1 MSGCPV
7 CRAGFRGTAECPRCG
22 ADLTDLMSL
31 AVRAW
36 RLREAAREALAAE
49 DWVSARELAGGA
61 QRLHDTPAGRAL
73 LAVAGWANC
82 VNSPRASAHI
92 FGATPSSIVK

>member
-7 CRAGFRGTAECPRCG
+7 CRAGFRGSAVCPRCG
-22 ADLTDLMSL
+22 ADLTGVMSL

-36 RLREAAREALAAE
+36 RSRESARAALAAQ
-49 DWVSARELAGGA
+49 DWVSARELASGA

-73 LAVAGWANC
+73 LAVSLC
-82 VNSPRASAHI
+82 VNRLN
-92 FGATPSSIVK
+92 

>member
-7 CRAGFRGTAECPRCG
+7 CQAGFRGTAVCPRCG

-36 RLREAAREALAAE
+36 RSRESAREALAAQ
-49 DWVSARELAGGA
+49 DWASARELASGA
-61 QRLHDTPAGRAL
+61 QRMHDTPAGRAL
-73 LAVAGWANC
+73 RAVTLCVNW
-82 VNSPRASAHI
+82 VNSPTGS
-92 FGATPSSIVK
+92 